1 MSGRTGAQNRRDAVH
16 ALRRSLGLLRPHT
29 GGQRALAGA
38 GLAALV
44 GEVVMRLLEPWPVK
58 VVVDAVVP
66 AAAGGTAAPGTG
78 MLLVAAAVAVLVVAG
93 LRAVCSYLSTVCF
106 ALVGSRVTTR
116 LRARVYDHLL
126 CQSPTAPLAR
136 SGDMVN
142 RLVGDVGRLQEVA
155 VTAGLPLVGNVLT
168 FTGMLV
174 VMLVLDPLLAL
185 AVVAVL
191 PLFLLLGGHSGGRI
205 TEASRAQR
213 RREGDMA
220 GDAGEALGAL
230 RVVQAYGLEGRLAD
244 RFASANEKS
253 LSTGVKAR
261 RLAAGLER
269 RTDVLVGVATAVVLG
284 YGAQRVLAGSLTP
297 GELVV
302 FLTYLKSAFKPMRDL
317 AKHTGRISR
326 ATASG
331 ERVADLL
338 DQEPGVRDRSWARP
352 ISQVRGDLRLESV
365 TVAHRDGRPV
375 LTGADLHVRPGERV
389 GVVGASGAGK
399 STLLSLLVRFVE
411 PRSGTVRLDGHSLD
425 DLTLASLRSSVA
437 LVLQES
443 VLFADTVRENVRFGR
458 PAASD
463 REVEEAV
470 RLAGAEDFVLALPQ
484 GYETVLGER
493 GASLSGGQRQ
503 RIAVARAILRDAAVV
518 LLDEPTTGLDEASA
532 REVLHGLRRLTD
544 GRTTLVVSHDHR
556 LLQDCDRLVEVAGGR
571 VRPLLREVAG

>member
-1 MSGRTGAQNRRDAVH
+1 MRAGKRRDALH
-16 ALRRSLGLLRPHT
+16 ALRRSIGLLRPHT
-29 GGQRALAGA
+29 AGQRALAGA

-66 AAAGGTAAPGTG
+66 AAAGGTAPPGTG
-78 MLLVAAAVAVLVVAG
+78 AVLAAAAVAVLVVAG
-93 LRAVCSYLSTVCF
+93 LRALFAYLSTVCF

-126 CQSPTAPLAR
+126 GQSPTAPLAR
-136 SGDMVN
+136 SGDMVH

-168 FTGMLV
+168 FTGMVV
-174 VMLVLDPLLAL
+174 VMVVLDPLLAL
-185 AVVAVL
+185 AVLGVL
-191 PLFLLLGGHSGGRI
+191 PVFLLLGGHSGGLI
-205 TEASRAQR
+205 NEASRAQR

-230 RVVQAYGLEGRLAD
+230 RVVQAYGLEGELAD
-244 RFASANEKS
+244 RFAAANEKT

-261 RLAAGLER
+261 RLAAALER
-269 RTDVLVGVATAVVLG
+269 RTDVLVGIATAVVLG

-317 AKHTGRISR
+317 AKHTGRITR
-326 ATASG
+326 AAASG

-338 DQEPGVRDRSWARP
+338 DVPPPVVDRTWARP
-352 ISQVRGDLRLESV
+352 LGRVRGDLCLDAV
-365 TVAHRDGRPV
+365 TVAHGDGPPV
-375 LTGADLHVRPGERV
+375 LQGASLHVLPGQLV

-411 PRSGTVRLDGHSLD
+411 PSAGSVRLDGHALE

-443 VLFADTVRENVRFGR
+443 VLFATPVRENVRFGR
-458 PAASD
+458 PEATDA
-463 REVEEAV
+463 EVEEAV
-470 RLAGAEDFVLALPQ
+470 RLADAEDFVRALPE
-484 GYETVLGER
+484 GYDTVLGER

-518 LLDEPTTGLDEASA
+518 LLDEPTTGLDERGAL
-532 REVLHGLRRLTD
+532 EVLRGLRRLTS

-556 LLQDCDRLVEVAGGR
+556 LLRDCDRLVEIADGR
-571 VRPLLREVAG
+571 VRELPCAARVVRAG